1 MIDIKEI
8 LEEVEF
14 KEINELLEKFQNESE
29 LIEFENILN
38 AYKYKVLSD
47 QKKVKEIKNKLLRYV
62 DGLKILEDKME
73 DKKFKFSLLK
83 NGEFDN
89 LKKYYKENKK
99 IDMSLS
105 YDKIDET
112 IKKFDAKDKEQIYL
126 DLINI
131 RKNESEK
138 TPFTFTLEYSI
149 LPNFIKSSLVNLVD
163 LSIDSIVE
171 EEIFY
176 RLKFKKDLN
185 FEDFEEVL
193 EDINIYQKD
202 LILSKVIDLYSINKL
217 NKYEKIKKHGLK
229 NLEDIFFFPSFA
241 KEDEEKLYKE
251 MLKKEIELGRDFVT
265 YLDELYKIGFLYYE
279 KNHSTRNIKNLED
292 VYENILKSK
301 NEVNKLKMNILDKLK
316 DEKFINISSNIKV
329 LRDDIINIFKRN
341 DKDDILLI
349 DKFISENTKDEEI
362 LEEEKIELMKTK
374 IYLDEIDKVYNSKNK
389 ETKIVR

>member
-47 QKKVKEIKNKLLRYV
+47 QKKEKEIKNKLLRYV

-138 TPFTFTLEYSI
+138 TPFTFSLEYSI

-163 LSIDSIVE
+163 LSIDSIAE

-217 NKYEKIKKHGLK
+217 NKYEEIKKHGLK
-229 NLEDIFFFPSFA
+229 NLKDIFFFPSFA

-329 LRDDIINIFKRN
+329 LREDIINIFKRN
-341 DKDDILLI
+341 NKDDILLI

-374 IYLDEIDKVYNSKNK
+374 IYFDEIDKVYNSKNK

>member
-47 QKKVKEIKNKLLRYV
+47 QKKEKEIKNKLLRYV

-149 LPNFIKSSLVNLVD
+149 LPNFIKSSLVNLAD

-217 NKYEKIKKHGLK
+217 NK
-229 NLEDIFFFPSFA
+229 
-241 KEDEEKLYKE
+241 
-251 MLKKEIELGRDFVT
+251 
-265 YLDELYKIGFLYYE
+265 
-279 KNHSTRNIKNLED
+279 
-292 VYENILKSK
+292 
-301 NEVNKLKMNILDKLK
+301 
-316 DEKFINISSNIKV
+316 
-329 LRDDIINIFKRN
+329 
-341 DKDDILLI
+341 
-349 DKFISENTKDEEI
+349 
-362 LEEEKIELMKTK
+362 
-374 IYLDEIDKVYNSKNK
+374 
-389 ETKIVR
+389 

>member
-47 QKKVKEIKNKLLRYV
+47 QKKEKEIKNKLLRYV

-131 RKNESEK
+131 RKKESEK

-163 LSIDSIVE
+163 LSIDSIIE

-217 NKYEKIKKHGLK
+217 NKYEEIKKHGLK
-229 NLEDIFFFPSFA
+229 NLEDIFFFPNFA
-241 KEDEEKLYKE
+241 KDDEEKLYKE
-251 MLKKEIELGRDFVT
+251 MLKKEVELGRNFVT

-341 DKDDILLI
+341 NKDDILLI